1 MNATALDS
9 LRDALERSAQAAEF
23 GLVLRALER
32 GEGSAC
38 GGLWGS
44 AQSVFAA
51 ALAARVARQVL
62 LVVSTDSEGELLL
75 QDLIELGVAAE
86 ALPAREASARGA
98 LSSSDQDSVRGRL
111 RIAQRLAGPREQAP
125 RVLVASIRALL
136 QPLPDARELE
146 RSLLHVHVG
155 QKLPLESLVERLVA
169 SGYTRVPLVERAGE
183 LSLRG
188 DILDVYP
195 FASELPLRIELFGD
209 EIEALRTFE
218 PADQRSVESHKQISF
233 SLARDAGDVEE
244 GNGAIAIE
252 MLDADALVV
261 DVEPLRIDE
270 QSETLRI
277 RSALHARALQ
287 RHKSRL
293 AKHGRL
299 VLQSLPARPFSAQTR
314 SVQGLAAGGRREHEA
329 LRALSGEGLETL
341 VLCRTDAERAR
352 TLEWLTEHGGVP
364 RGVVLAVGSLAR
376 GFRWPELGFAI
387 VNHRE
392 LIGADTG
399 VRAHAPRPQHRVKA
413 LESFF
418 ELRTGDLVVHAV
430 HGLGLYQGLV
440 TLERN
445 GGAEDHL
452 QLHFAD
458 DVALYVPASRI
469 DLVQRYVG
477 AGGQSAQSPP
487 LDKIGGSSFRK
498 RKEKVARALQDLAAD
513 LLEVQAQ
520 RETRRRPAW
529 ASDDELV
536 ADMLRAFPFTDTT
549 DQVIADRE
557 IRTDLASKRPMDR
570 LLCGDVGF
578 GKTEI
583 AMRAAFRVVA
593 GGGQVAVLVPTT
605 ILAQQ
610 HDETFRERFAG
621 FPVEIASL
629 SRYTGAQEARE
640 IARRTAAGEIDV
652 LIGTHRILSSKIEF
666 ANLGLLV
673 IDEEQRFGVAHKE
686 HFKRMRASVDV
697 LTLTAT
703 PIPRTLHMSLS
714 GVRDISSLSV
724 PPEGRQ
730 AVETRLGYREDDAL
744 LREILLHEKE
754 RGGQAFF
761 LHNRVQS
768 IEATALRLRRLVPQ
782 CSFVVGHGQMNGR
795 ELDRVMHVFTRHEA
809 DVLVSTAI
817 VENGIDIPA
826 AGTIVIDRADAFGLA
841 ELHQLR
847 GRVGRGAQKSYCWL
861 LTEES
866 RPLSQVARERL
877 KALEEMSQLGS
888 GFGISMKDLELRGAG
903 NILGAQQSGHI
914 AAIGYDMYC
923 QLLKQSIERMKRG
936 ATAEG
941 TLEAAQATVSDQ
953 EAPGIELEFGLR
965 ALLPA
970 TLVASSDE
978 RLRVLRRMRAVRSAE
993 DAAALARELRDR
1005 FGRLPEETLLL
1016 LRQSLVAS
1024 GLEELGIT
1032 RASWRGGLYVIQ
1044 YRDRVSVERWLGEL
1058 APPRGD
1064 GRAELRMLRAGL
1076 AHLVLP
1082 ARCKRPLDGLEWL
1095 ERGLKID
1102 ADSLKMAA
1110 EAQTR

>member
-1 MNATALDS
+1 MSADALES
-9 LRDALERSAQAAEF
+9 LRDALERTAQGTEF
-23 GLVLRALER
+23 TLALRALER
-32 GEGSAC
+32 GESSAC

-44 AQSVFAA
+44 AQSLFAA
-51 ALAARVARQVL
+51 ALAARVARQLL
-62 LVVSTDSEGELLL
+62 LVVASESEGELLL
-75 QDLIELGVAAE
+75 QDLGELGVAAE
-86 ALPAREASARGA
+86 FLPAREASTRGS
-98 LSSSDQDSVRGRL
+98 LSASDQDSVRGRL
-111 RIAQRLAGPREQAP
+111 RVAQRLAGPREQAP
-125 RVLVASIRALL
+125 RVLVASMRALL

-146 RSLLHVHVG
+146 RSLLHLNVG
-155 QKLPLESLVERLVA
+155 QVLPLDALVERLVA

-195 FASELPLRIELFGD
+195 FASELPLRLELYGE

-218 PADQRSVESHKQISF
+218 PTDQRSVEAHKQISF

-244 GNGAIAIE
+244 GDGAIAVE
-252 MLDADALVV
+252 MLAGDALVV
-261 DVEPLRIDE
+261 EVEPLRIEE

-287 RHKSRL
+287 RHKGRV
-293 AKHGRL
+293 AKHARL
-299 VLQSLPARPFSAQTR
+299 VLQSLPARPFSASTR
-314 SVQGLAAGGRREHEA
+314 SVQGLASGGRREHEA
-329 LRALSGEGLETL
+329 LRALTGEGLATL
-341 VLCRTDAERAR
+341 VLCRTEAERAR
-352 TLEWLTEHGGVP
+352 TLEWLGEHGGVP
-364 RGVVLAVGSLAR
+364 RGVTLAVGSLAR
-376 GFRWPELGFAI
+376 GFRWPDRGFAI

-392 LIGADTG
+392 LIGAETG
-399 VRAHAPRPQHRVKA
+399 TRAQAPRPQHRVKA

-430 HGLGLYQGLV
+430 HGLGLYKGLV

-452 QLHFAD
+452 HIHFAD
-458 DVALYVPASRI
+458 EVSLYVPASRI

-477 AGGQSAQSPP
+477 AGGQAAQSPP

-513 LLEVQAQ
+513 LLEVQAK
-520 RETRRRPAW
+520 RETRRREAW
-529 ASDDELV
+529 VADDELV
-536 ADMLRAFPFTDTT
+536 GDMLRAFPFPDTA
-549 DQVIADRE
+549 DQAIADRE
-557 IRTDLASKRPMDR
+557 IRADLTSKRPMDR

-605 ILAQQ
+605 ILAHQ
-610 HDETFRERFAG
+610 HDETFRERLAG

-629 SRYTGAQEARE
+629 SRYTGAKEARE

-652 LIGTHRILSSKIEF
+652 LIGTHRILSSQIQF

-686 HFKRMRASVDV
+686 HFKRMRSSVDV

-730 AVETRLGYREDDAL
+730 AVETRLGYGEDDEL
-744 LREILLHEKE
+744 VREILLHEKE

-761 LHNRVQS
+761 LHNRVQT

-795 ELDRVMHVFTRHEA
+795 ELERVMHAFTRHEA

-847 GRVGRGAQKSYCWL
+847 GRVGRGAHKSYCWL

-877 KALEEMSQLGS
+877 KALEEMSQLGA

-903 NILGAQQSGHI
+903 NILGAEQSGHI

-923 QLLKQSIERMKRG
+923 QLLKQTIERMKRG
-936 ATAEG
+936 AGAAG
-941 TLEAAQATVSDQ
+941 IAEAAQATVADQ
-953 EAPGIELEFGLR
+953 ESPGIELELGLR
-965 ALLPA
+965 ALLPE
-970 TLVASSDE
+970 TLVASHDE
-978 RLRVLRRMRAVRSAE
+978 RLRVLRRMRAVRGADE
-993 DAAALARELRDR
+993 AAALARELRDR

-1016 LRQSLVAS
+1016 LRQSLLAS
-1024 GLEELGIT
+1024 ALEDLGFT
-1032 RASWRGGLYVIQ
+1032 RASWRGGLYVVQ
-1044 YRDRVSVERWLGEL
+1044 YRDRVSIERWLGEL
-1058 APPRGD
+1058 APVRGEP
-1064 GRAELRMLRAGL
+1064 RAELRMLRAGL

-1082 ARCKRPLDGLEWL
+1082 PRCKRPIDGLEWL

-1110 EAQTR
+1110 GASPR

>member
-1 MNATALDS
+1 MKPAGPTS
-9 LRDALERSAQAAEF
+9 LRDTVERVASSEEF
-23 GLVLRALER
+23 DLVLRALHR
-32 GEGSAC
+32 GESSAC

-44 AQSVFAA
+44 SQSLFLA
-51 ALAARVARQVL
+51 ALLERTPSQALV
-62 LVVSTDSEGELLL
+62 VVSTDSEGELLA
-75 QDLIELGVAAE
+75 QDLALLGATVE
-86 ALPAREASARGA
+86 MLPAREASGRGA
-98 LSSSDQDSVRGRL
+98 LSSSDQDTVRGRL
-111 RIAQRLAGPREQAP
+111 RVAQRLTGPREQAP
-125 RVLVASIRALL
+125 RVLLASVRALL

-146 RSLLHVHVG
+146 RALVQLHVG
-155 QKLPLESLVERLVA
+155 QALPIESLVSRLVD

-195 FASELPLRIELFGD
+195 FASELPIRVELFG
-209 EIEALRTFE
+209 EQIEALRTFE
-218 PADQRSVESHKQISF
+218 PSDQRSVEVHKQIAF

-244 GNGAIAIE
+244 GNGAVAVE
-252 MLDADALVV
+252 LLEPDLLVV
-261 DVEPLRIDE
+261 EIEPLRIEE

-287 RHKSRL
+287 RHRERISKRP
-293 AKHGRL
+293 RL
-299 VLQSLPARPFSAQTR
+299 VLQSLPARPHSVQTR
-314 SVQGLAAGGRREHEA
+314 SVQGLATAGRREHEA
-329 LRALSGEGLETL
+329 LRMLEGEGLATL
-341 VLCRTDAERAR
+341 VLCRTEAERNR
-352 TLEWLTEHGGVP
+352 TSEWLAEHGGVP
-364 RGVVLAVGSLAR
+364 AGTTLAVGNLTR
-376 GFRWPELGFAI
+376 GFRWPALGFAL
-387 VNHRE
+387 VAHRE
-392 LIGADTG
+392 LIGAEIG
-399 VRAHAPRPQHRVKA
+399 ARAQAQRPQHRVKA

-430 HGLGLYQGLV
+430 HGLALFKGLV

-445 GGAEDHL
+445 GGAEEHL

-477 AGGQSAQSPP
+477 AGGHSALSPP

-513 LLEVQAQ
+513 LLEVQAR
-520 RETRRRPAW
+520 RETRRRDPWPA
-529 ASDDELV
+529 DDAFV
-536 ADMLRAFPFTDTT
+536 SDMLKAFPYVDTT

-557 IRTDLASKRPMDR
+557 IRADLSSPRPMDR

-610 HDETFRERFAG
+610 HFETFRERMAG
-621 FPVEIASL
+621 FPVEIAAL
-629 SRYTGAQEARE
+629 SRYTGAAQARE
-640 IARRTAAGEIDV
+640 LARRLAAGEIDI
-652 LIGTHRILSSKIEF
+652 LIGTHRILSSNLELPK
-666 ANLGLLV
+666 LGLLV
-673 IDEEQRFGVAHKE
+673 IDEEQRFGVTHKE

-730 AVETRLGYREDDAL
+730 SVETRLGACEDDKL
-744 LREILLHEKE
+744 LKEILLHEKE

-761 LHNRVQS
+761 LHNRVQT
-768 IEATALRLRRLVPQ
+768 IEAAAMRLRRLAPQ

-795 ELDRVMHVFTRHEA
+795 ELDRVMHAFTRHEA

-826 AGTIVIDRADAFGLA
+826 AGTIVIDRADTFGLA

-847 GRVGRGAQKSYCWL
+847 GRVGRGAHKSYCWL

-866 RPLSQVARERL
+866 RPLSTLARERL
-877 KALEEMSQLGS
+877 KALEELSQLGA

-903 NILGAQQSGHI
+903 NILGAEQSGHI

-923 QLLKQSIERMKRG
+923 QLLKQTIERMKRG
-936 ATAEG
+936 APAAADT
-941 TLEAAQATVSDQ
+941 EAARATVSEQ
-953 EAPGIELEFGLR
+953 ESPGIELELGLR
-965 ALLPA
+965 ALLEEA
-970 TLVASSDE
+970 FVASPGE
-978 RLRVLRRMRAVRSAE
+978 RLRVLRRLRAIRTHD
-993 DAAALARELRDR
+993 DALLLARELRDR
-1005 FGRLPEETLLL
+1005 FGRLPEAAQLL
-1016 LRQSLVAS
+1016 LRQALLASALEDLHVAR
-1024 GLEELGIT
+1024 L
-1032 RASWRGGLYVIQ
+1032 SWRNGLYVAQ
-1044 YRDRVSVERWLGEL
+1044 YRDRVSLERWLGEL
-1058 APPRGD
+1058 APAPGE

-1082 ARCKRPLDGLEWL
+1082 ARCKSPLDGLRWL

-1102 ADSLKMAA
+1102 TESLKMAC
-1110 EAQTR
+1110 EAAAS